1 MIPILM
7 MSAKF
12 ATLGLFKIKVFWKK
26 GYNVIISA
34 RDVTN
39 RFLSRDSNY
48 IAHAIMWS
56 KIGNSKI
63 SVKETIITWIS

>member
-12 ATLGLFKIKVFWKK
+12 ATLGLLKTKVFRKK

-34 RDVTN
+34 HDVTN

-63 SVKETIITWIS
+63 SVKETIIT